1 MENSLFWDAQQ
12 NSEGVLDRVY
22 NSDDFA
28 AMFAGFWG
36 DGLIPNT
43 STALLVE
50 PIENSFAV
58 VVNPGE
64 AFIGGRFYQ
73 NTEDRQFTLAN
84 GNADERIDYIALR
97 FDSEKRSVYLK
108 YLEGAEGEGNPLYAR
123 STGLYD
129 LLLAKITVPANAQYL
144 TDEMVDDLR
153 GTSDCPWI
161 NLRFD
166 LDAITS
172 SFQAWYD
179 NVRALLDEDV
189 AVQLQGEI
197 DALETKHSQD
207 VQGLNATIT
216 TLNSQVSS
224 LNSQVSTLNSQVSTL
239 QGKNQELQQQLA
251 NERKYDN
258 VEKDGN
264 IYLFTRPYDPSID
277 TDIP

>member
-1 MENSLFWDAQQ
+1 METSLFWDAQE

-58 VVNPGE
+58 VVNPGD
-64 AFIGGRFYQ
+64 AFVKGRFYQ

-84 GNADERIDYIALR
+84 GNAEERIDYIALR
-97 FDSEKRSVYLK
+97 FDSERRSVYLK

-123 STGLYD
+123 STGLFD
-129 LLLAKITVPANAQYL
+129 LLLAKITIPANAQYL

-166 LDAITS
+166 LDTITS

-179 NVRALLDEDV
+179 NVRELLDEDA
-189 AVQLQGEI
+189 AVHLQGEI
-197 DALETKHSQD
+197 DELEAKHDSD
-207 VQGLNATIT
+207 VAA
-216 TLNSQVSS
+216 LNSTIANLVIQ
-224 LNSQVSTLNSQVSTL
+224 
-239 QGKNQELQQQLA
+239 NQELQEQLD
-251 NERKYDN
+251 NERHYDA
-258 VEKDGN
+258 VIKDGN
-264 IYLFTRPYDPSID
+264 IYLNTRPYDASID

>member
-1 MENSLFWDAQQ
+1 METSLFWDAQE

-58 VVNPGE
+58 VVNPGD
-64 AFIGGRFYQ
+64 AFVKGRFYQ

-84 GNADERIDYIALR
+84 GNAEERIDYIALR
-97 FDSEKRSVYLK
+97 FDSERRSVYLK

-123 STGLYD
+123 SAALFD

-179 NVRALLDEDV
+179 NVRELLDEDA
-189 AVQLQGEI
+189 AVQLQGEM
-197 DALETKHSQD
+197 DELEAKHDSD
-207 VQGLNATIT
+207 VA
-216 TLNSQVSS
+216 TLNSTIANLVVQ
-224 LNSQVSTLNSQVSTL
+224 
-239 QGKNQELQQQLA
+239 NQELQEQLD
-251 NERKYDN
+251 NERHYDA
-258 VEKDGN
+258 VIKDGN
-264 IYLFTRPYDPSID
+264 IYLNTRPYDPTID